1 MAIFNIYRDRE
12 NSPKNAY
19 FCKII
24 NYTGVKVARKKKE
37 LPFLEKVTI
46 KDVAA
51 EGKAI
56 AKIDDLVVFVPFV
69 VPGDVV
75 DLQVKRKKNKYAE
88 AEAVKFHE
96 YSPVREVAFCEH
108 YGVCG
113 GCKWQILPY
122 QEQIKYKQKQV
133 TDNLTRIGKIELPEI
148 SPILGSEKTTF
159 YRNKLCVFKV
169 I

>member
-1 MAIFNIYRDRE
+1 MIFWRLQNFSGKNIHVKCNFKMAIFNIYRDRE

-88 AEAVKFHE
+88 AEAV
-96 YSPVREVAFCEH
+96 
-108 YGVCG
+108 
-113 GCKWQILPY
+113 
-122 QEQIKYKQKQV
+122 
-133 TDNLTRIGKIELPEI
+133 
-148 SPILGSEKTTF
+148 
-159 YRNKLCVFKV
+159 
-169 I
+169 